1 MGTRTIFPGLVTTT
15 HSAGQDLGRIRGV
28 GGLDGG
34 HSITVTT
41 PSSRCEDPSDRTISI
56 VVDVP
61 TPRTNSTD
69 TLPAWPQDENGSV
82 SNGITEVPRS
92 QNDSHVHSEGKGK
105 ERERPRIWASHTD
118 DPSADYPPPGKTILD
133 DSFCQLLMLLK
144 PVDSSFS

>member
-34 HSITVTT
+34 H
-41 PSSRCEDPSDRTISI
+41 PSDRTISI

-69 TLPAWPQDENGSV
+69 TLPAWPQDENESV
-82 SNGITEVPRS
+82 GNGITEVPRS